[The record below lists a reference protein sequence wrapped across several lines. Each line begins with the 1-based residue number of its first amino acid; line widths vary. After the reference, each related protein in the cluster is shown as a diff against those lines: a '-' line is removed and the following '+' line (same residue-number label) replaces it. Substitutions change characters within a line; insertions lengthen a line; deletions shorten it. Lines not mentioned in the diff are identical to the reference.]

1 MWINADVTA
10 LMSLLREIRDELKRI
25 NEYKYRIDKQ
35 VQQVVLDVR
44 KKKTRKTK
52 KD

>member
-10 LMSLLREIRDELKRI
+10 LMSLLLEIRDELKRI
-25 NEYKYRIDKQ
+25 NELEYRTDQQ
-35 VQQVVLDVR
+35 VQQIVLDVR
-44 KKKTRKTK
+44 EKKTG